1 MIWPE
6 LVRCGRRREADPV
19 ALIRLRGVGG
29 RDVVML
35 HGQPGAG
42 SDWQQ
47 LADKLPAGLRVVAL
61 DRPGYG
67 ANPVAAGGFA
77 VGARSVVAELD
88 ARGIERA
95 EQTYHNFVGQRR

>member
-1 MIWPE
+1 
-6 LVRCGRRREADPV
+6 
-19 ALIRLRGVGG
+19 
-29 RDVVML
+29 ML

-42 SDWQQ
+42 SDWRQ
-47 LADKLPAGLRVVAL
+47 LADQLPAGLRVVAL